1 MMFVSDSA
9 RDSLKS
15 VLESDKGDG
24 RKLILYLQGV
34 G

>member
-1 MMFVSDSA
+1 MLFVSDSA

-15 VLESDKGDG
+15 VLESEKT
-24 RKLILYLQGV
+24 KNQQLVIYLQGV